1 MEIQSLD
8 STSAVV
14 SLLLVAASFCGV
26 IVLVNILIAIVTSE
40 YEKATQRSCSLFARS
55 RLEAAARYAARE
67 KFVNPPNDPN
77 IPRFLR
83 LWRWSGGVKYLSIN
97 VLVEYFLITS
107 LISSAAL
114 YREGILDL
122 FLYVALIICAILY
135 HLFVVAA
142 NMYLCKC
149 HSLIPY
155 LLMFMRVYLTL
166 HLSVMCTGDL
176 WIY

>member
-1 MEIQSLD
+1 M
-8 STSAVV
+8 
-14 SLLLVAASFCGV
+14 
-26 IVLVNILIAIVTSE
+26 
-40 YEKATQRSCSLFARS
+40 
-55 RLEAAARYAARE
+55 
-67 KFVNPPNDPN
+67 NPPNDLKM
-77 IPRFLR
+77 PRFLR